1 MLVLRVTSD
10 VKLKQSIE
18 QTKNKMKNY
27 IKIKIKTDLNCHLHI
42 KRYYQN

>member
-18 QTKNKMKNY
+18 KTKHKMKNY
-27 IKIKIKTDLNCHLHI
+27 IDKN
-42 KRYYQN
+42 